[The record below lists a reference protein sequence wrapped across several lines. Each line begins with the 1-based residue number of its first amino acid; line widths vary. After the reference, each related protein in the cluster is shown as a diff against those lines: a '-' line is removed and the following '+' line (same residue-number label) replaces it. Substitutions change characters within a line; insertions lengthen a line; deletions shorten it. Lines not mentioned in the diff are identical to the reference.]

1 MKNIYR
7 YLYTLGLTG
16 VLSFGNL
23 NAKPISPE
31 QARQNAMQSISSRS
45 NMKKLNSRSSNS
57 TSLKLAQTVKD
68 TKANPMFYIF
78 SRGENAGYVIA
89 AADDRLYSV
98 LGNSDKGTF
107 TSVDE
112 LPEPVRYL
120 LSTYEVSYHQ
130 LSDNENAPTPEGE
143 EKVRAEIEPLLEAWW
158 GQDAPF
164 NNDCPVIGGLHAPV
178 GCVGLANAMVM
189 YFHKYPEKGVGS
201 VSYTASGTTISY
213 NFDEHTF
220 NYDIMLPYY
229 TNTIDDEETVES
241 QKAVADLCFAAAAGL
256 ESKFT
261 STGTAASL
269 SYTTFSNRF
278 QYPTDGLG
286 LLSRDYF
293 TIEEWED
300 VVYEEISNG
309 RPVVYGGKN
318 GSLGHAFVID
328 GYKDGLFNINWGWFG
343 DSDGYF
349 KLTSLRPGQGGTGS
363 NSDNNYSVQ
372 QEIVRGVRHPE
383 MPSASPLFIATELNF
398 NPADGTFTLAGL
410 SSKSGY
416 KDIILGLEVCDTASN
431 EIVFIADSNNS
442 VNSVAKAT
450 DCSFK
455 VDFSSLGNGTYRLR
469 PVMKLA
475 ESEKESNNFTD
486 WYLVYCNLKKN
497 RFCDVEIE
505 NGKIRTSQLG
515 SDVNYS
521 IVFDNLQLITPIIV
535 GENTGFTLDA
545 RNNGNTFLASVKKKV
560 YRRGTDEDVSGS
572 DTGRE
577 NVGLEPGASATIPMA
592 LNTTVRTPGEYDL
605 QIVDPDDD
613 SICYSERI
621 PITVLSTS
629 DAKIIE
635 GVRYI
640 VTSEENR
647 TAMAIKGGTMTAEIT
662 ILPSVNFDGK
672 DYTVD
677 IVGTLFGNTSSTIRK
692 VNLPE
697 TLKKIAPSAFFNCA
711 NLSEI
716 NLPENLE
723 YLGGNAFGGCK
734 SLTSIELPK
743 GITEILTNT
752 FNGAGLTSINLHEG
766 IKFIGKNAFS
776 MCKLPSIILPST
788 IDSIGEYAFNGMNF
802 KEVICRAVTPPTL
815 FSSTFSKSC
824 YTTAT
829 LIVPSASRDAY
840 RNAEF
845 WQNFSKVGGLT
856 SEKYVK
862 VDDLWYEITPDFNA
876 ILISPPDGSSYNMQR
891 ATIPSA
897 ATYEG
902 VDYKVIE
909 IADNA
914 FRNVA
919 SLTAVSGGA
928 NVTKVGNHA
937 FENTAVSSG
946 VLFSGLEEIGD
957 YAFFNTNL
965 GSLAVFPGKVRK
977 IGKYAFA
984 GNKRFTFYKGFNDT
998 NWLVFPACL
1007 ETIGDGAFEGCET
1020 LDKIQLNSDIE
1031 FGNDVFAGCTM
1042 LESIC
1047 LGNTSISLELAES
1060 LADYLENV
1068 HFYID
1073 KNDRSYFKDAIN
1085 RPNQLYDI
1093 LSVES
1098 VEWDNKPEVKGIT
1111 HATVTFDSTLGN
1123 PAVSNFIM
1131 KDQWFRDI
1139 GSVIVESTEHYAT
1152 DGSITITIAPAIIGA
1167 GHIQINFVQ
1176 SGLGTNF
1183 DINVVE
1189 AADDL
1194 IQEINLSATSLSLT
1208 PRQTATLE
1216 ATYSPQQVYDATLVW
1231 SSSNSNVATVDKL
1244 GNVTAVGV
1252 GTATIT
1258 CKALLGIASN
1268 KCTVTV
1274 EQPLLPGKAIDD
1286 GTDEITVADVVAIV
1300 SHIMGDTP
1308 DRFNETNADAN
1319 GDGSISISDVTTTVK
1334 IILDQGDSLLEN
1346 EAVEEALLLSKDT
1359 FEKSED
1365 NCLNFGEIIFEN
1377 SNLLLNYT
1385 ALNALDNFTALQA
1398 DIICPVNVEI
1408 SNIELEN
1415 LSSHSLSWKRL
1426 NNGNCRVV
1434 IYSLSND
1441 LLPTSPTPILKLTL
1455 NRTGNPSGA
1464 MSVTNAWISTPA
1476 AKKSNLYASGGSVET
1491 PSGIGDL
1498 YSDFP
1503 ESYAD
1508 VYTVDG
1514 VLIKKDA
1521 NVNSLKNEL
1530 APGVYILRGNTTAKI
1545 LLK

>member
-1 MKNIYR
+1 MKNIHKH
-7 YLYTLGLTG
+7 LFILGLAG
-16 VLSFGNL
+16 ALSFGSL
-23 NAKPISPE
+23 NAKQISPE
-31 QARQNAMQSISSRS
+31 QARQNAMQSISSR
-45 NMKKLNSRSSNS
+45 NNTKKLNSISSNS

-68 TKANPMFYIF
+68 SKENPIFYIF
-78 SRGENAGYVIA
+78 SRGENGGYVIA
-89 AADDRLYSV
+89 AADDRMSSV
-98 LGNSDKGTF
+98 LGYSERGTF
-107 TSVDE
+107 SSVDE

-120 LSTYEVSYHQ
+120 LGTYEVSYNQ
-130 LSDNENAPTPEGE
+130 LSDDENAPTPED
-143 EKVRAEIEPLLEAWW
+143 KRKIRDEIEPLLEAWW

-213 NFDEHTF
+213 NFEEHTF
-220 NYDIMLPYY
+220 DYDIMLPYY
-229 TNTIDDEETVES
+229 TNTIDDEETEES

-293 TIEEWED
+293 DIEEWED
-300 VVYEEISNG
+300 IVYEELSNG

-372 QEIVRGVRHPE
+372 QEIVRGVRRPD
-383 MPSASPLFIATELNF
+383 MPAASPLFIASELTF
-398 NPADGTFTLAGL
+398 NQDDETFTLSGL

-416 KDIILGLEVCDTASN
+416 KDIILGLEVCDNATN
-431 EIVFIADSNNS
+431 GKIYIVDSNNQ
-442 VNSVAKAT
+442 VNTIAKAT
-450 DCSFK
+450 DCSFN

-475 ESEKESNNFTD
+475 ASEKESDNFND
-486 WYLVYCNLKKN
+486 WYPVYCNLKKN

-505 NGKIRTSQLG
+505 NGKIKTSELG

-560 YRRGTDEDVSGS
+560 YRRGTDEDVSGT

-592 LNTTVRTPGEYDL
+592 LNTTVRTPGEYDI

-613 SICYSERI
+613 QICYSARI
-621 PITVLSTS
+621 PITVLSTTN
-629 DAKIIE
+629 AKIIN

-640 VTSEENR
+640 VTSEENM
-647 TAMAIKGGTMTAEIT
+647 TAMAIKGGTITAEIT

-672 DYTVD
+672 DYTVE

-697 TLKKIAPSAFFNCA
+697 TLKKIAPSAFFNCS

-734 SLTSIELPK
+734 SLTSVELPK

-766 IKFIGKNAFS
+766 ITFIGKNAFS
-776 MCKLPSIILPST
+776 LCKLPSIILPST

-802 KEVICRAVTPPTL
+802 KEVICRAATPPTL

-840 RNAEF
+840 KNAEY
-845 WQNFSKVGGLT
+845 WGNFSKVGGLT
-856 SEKYVK
+856 SEKHIK

-876 ILISPPDGSSYNMQR
+876 ILISPPDGSSYNLQK
-891 ATIPSA
+891 ATIPAA
-897 ATYEG
+897 ATYDG

-928 NVTKVGNHA
+928 NITKVGNHS

-965 GSLAVFPGKVRK
+965 GSLAIFPGKIK
-977 IGKYAFA
+977 EIGKYAFA

-998 NWLVFPACL
+998 NWLVFPASL
-1007 ETIGDGAFEGCET
+1007 ESIGDGAFEGCET
-1020 LDKIQLNSDIE
+1020 LDKIQLNSDID

-1060 LADYLENV
+1060 LADNLENA

-1073 KNDRSYFKDAIN
+1073 KKDREYFKDAIN

-1098 VEWDNKPEVKGIT
+1098 VEWDDKPTVKGIT
-1111 HATVTFDSTLGN
+1111 HATVTFDSTQGN

-1131 KDQWFRDI
+1131 KDRLFRDI

-1152 DGSITITIAPAIIGA
+1152 EGTITITIAPAIVGE

-1176 SGLGTNF
+1176 SGLGNNF

-1189 AADDL
+1189 VANL
-1194 IQEINLSATSLSLT
+1194 IQEINLSASSVNLS
-1208 PRQTATLE
+1208 PNQTFTLE
-1216 ATYSPQQVYDATLVW
+1216 ATYSPQQVYDSTLVW
-1231 SSSNSNVATVDKL
+1231 TSSNSNVATVDEH
-1244 GNVTAVGV
+1244 GNITAVGV

-1274 EQPLLPGKAIDD
+1274 EQPLIPGKAIDD
-1286 GTDEITVADVVAIV
+1286 GTDEITVADVNAIA
-1300 SHIMGDTP
+1300 SHIMGD
-1308 DRFNETNADAN
+1308 DVDNFNAANADAN
-1319 GDGSISISDVTTTVK
+1319 QDGSITISDITTTVK
-1334 IILDQGDSLLEN
+1334 MI
-1346 EAVEEALLLSKDT
+1346 
-1359 FEKSED
+1359 
-1365 NCLNFGEIIFEN
+1365 
-1377 SNLLLNYT
+1377 
-1385 ALNALDNFTALQA
+1385 LNANNETEETENVQSIGRSSIETVPVVLSFEDINIEPCGIAYSVARLTADDNYSSIQA
-1398 DIICPVNVEI
+1398 DVFCPQGLEI
-1408 SNIELEN
+1408 SDIHLPAS
-1415 LSSHSLSWKRL
+1415 LTTHSLAWKKIRDNRYRL
-1426 NNGNCRVV
+1426 I
-1434 IYSLSND
+1434 IY
-1441 LLPTSPTPILKLTL
+1441 
-1455 NRTGNPSGA
+1455 
-1464 MSVTNAWISTPA
+1464 SVTNDFLCSNEGEIAIIKFQALNPQFGELGIEHGWAATPA
-1476 AKKSNLYASGGSVET
+1476 ANKRTVTSTGGSVSVTTSLNDVLTDNEIVNVYNT
-1491 PSGIGDL
+1491 SGVHIL
-1498 YSDFP
+1498 Q
-1503 ESYAD
+1503 
-1508 VYTVDG
+1508 
-1514 VLIKKDA
+1514 
-1521 NVNSLKNEL
+1521 NVRVSELNKQL
-1530 APGVYILRGNTTAKI
+1530 APGFYIVICNEGSHKI
-1545 LLK
+1545 HIK